1 MAKIIFK
8 PFVGSNYPNGGI
20 FGKKILVLGESHY
33 CDESEVYEN
42 LTYDVLQ
49 KYLHHEVN
57 EGWMNTFKKFERA
70 LVGNTTTEDDSRRIW
85 ESLAFYNFL
94 QVPMGDARIAGQPE
108 DYKNAVE
115 PFFEVLNQLQPDYLI
130 VCGKRLWANLP
141 YDNWTDEKSVVVDNY
156 ENPLGTYTLSNG
168 HKVITTP
175 VYHHPSAS
183 FSWEYCHRVFQQMGL
198 VK

>member
-1 MAKIIFK
+1 MSKIVFK
-8 PFVGSNYPNGGI
+8 PYVGINYSSGGI

-33 CDESEVYEN
+33 CDESEVCDT
-42 LTYDVLQ
+42 LTATVLQ
-49 KYLHHEVN
+49 KYMNHNVN

-70 LVGNTTTEDDSRRIW
+70 LAGKTTTGDDSHCIW
-85 ESLAFYNFL
+85 DSLAFYNFL

-108 DYKNAVE
+108 DYKNAIE

-130 VCGKRLWANLP
+130 VWGQRLWSKLP
-141 YDNWTDEKSVVVDNY
+141 NENWTDGKSVTVDNY
-156 ENPLGTYTLSNG
+156 ENPVGTYTLSNG

-183 FSWEYCHRVFQQMGL
+183 FSWEYCYRVFKEMGIL
-198 VK
+198 K

>member
-8 PFVGSNYPNGGI
+8 PFVGSSYSKGGI

-70 LVGNTTTEDDSRRIW
+70 LAGITTSDADSQHIW
-85 ESLAFYNFL
+85 DSLAFYNFL
-94 QVPMGDARIAGQPE
+94 QVPMGDSRIAGQPE

-115 PFFEVLNQLQPDYLI
+115 PFFEVLNQLQPDYMI
-130 VCGKRLWANLP
+130 VWGKRLWSNLP
-141 YDNWTDEKSVVVDNY
+141 YDNWTDGKSVIVDNY
-156 ENPLGTYTLSNG
+156 ENPVGNYTLSNG

-183 FSWEYCHRVFQQMGL
+183 FSWEYCYRVFQQMGL

>member
-1 MAKIIFK
+1 MSKIIFK
-8 PFVGSNYPNGGI
+8 PFVGSRYSNGGI

-85 ESLAFYNFL
+85 DLSL
-94 QVPMGDARIAGQPE
+94 IH
-108 DYKNAVE
+108 
-115 PFFEVLNQLQPDYLI
+115 I
-130 VCGKRLWANLP
+130 
-141 YDNWTDEKSVVVDNY
+141 
-156 ENPLGTYTLSNG
+156 
-168 HKVITTP
+168 
-175 VYHHPSAS
+175 
-183 FSWEYCHRVFQQMGL
+183 
-198 VK
+198 